1 MKKLAVAL
9 ALAGLS
15 FAGAAG
21 AATITFS
28 EPGAANTSFLSSD
41 GSVKA
46 EYVWSTG
53 LADGHSHLNLGGGNP
68 FEQGHGQAFQ
78 GLRFTSVGGGS
89 LTLSSFDFQG
99 TWTVSGLNDGSGTTY
114 NTAFGSWITQNINLT
129 SSSPIYIYAN
139 NDRGGYLDN
148 IVFGAAVSEVP
159 EPASMALMLLGAV
172 GLAGVRRKARK

>member
-1 MKKLAVAL
+1 MKKFAVAL

-15 FAGAAG
+15 LAGSAGAS
-21 AATITFS
+21 TITFS
-28 EPGAANTSFLSSD
+28 EAGAINTSFLSSD
-41 GSVKA
+41 GSVKV

-53 LADGHSHLNLGGGNP
+53 AADGHSHLASIGGNL
-68 FEQGHGQAFQ
+68 FEMGHGQAYQ
-78 GLRFTSVGGGS
+78 GLRFSSVAGGA

-129 SSSPIYIYAN
+129 SSSPIYIYATGN
-139 NDRGGYLDN
+139 AGGYLDN
-148 IVFGAAVSEVP
+148 VVFGAAASDVP